1 MPFFAEV
8 EPVVCP
14 YCGEQI
20 EIIVDGSI
28 EQQSYTEDCSVCC
41 RPMEVTVTVTGD
53 AVAVSV
59 RREDD

>member
-1 MPFFAEV
+1 MPLFTEV

-20 EIIVDGSI
+20 EIIVDGSN

-41 RPMEVTVTVTGD
+41 RPMEVTVTVIGD

>member
-1 MPFFAEV
+1 MPFFIEV

-14 YCGEQI
+14 YCGEQV

-28 EQQSYTEDCSVCC
+28 EQQSYIEDCSVCC
-41 RPMEVTVTVTGD
+41 RPMEVTVTVIGD